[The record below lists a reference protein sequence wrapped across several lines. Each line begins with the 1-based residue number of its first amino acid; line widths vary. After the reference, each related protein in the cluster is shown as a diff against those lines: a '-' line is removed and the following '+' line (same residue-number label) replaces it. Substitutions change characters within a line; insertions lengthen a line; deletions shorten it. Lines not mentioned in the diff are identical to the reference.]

1 MPSALLTLAAV
12 LSAAR
17 SSQAAIQL
25 PPVVAGGVRAAA
37 HAVSMRPSR
46 AGRLTLEEKDSAPPA
61 PPGVPPRSSY
71 NLKQVAD
78 KQGAGGGAGFNV
90 GLVDP
95 IASATGFV
103 SRRFGLAGGLAVV
116 GLLAATEGREIVAAL
131 LDKGPA
137 PGDGKL
143 VTTPSGLQYVE
154 LLIGSGDTPLPGT
167 IVGVDTVRVH
177 PSGIP
182 PSPPQRY
189 SIRRV
194 GANSVDA
201 HSFGLLGPVLI
212 CHPRYSPPPPQVV
225 SIGGKVLYDTK
236 ADKKLAFK
244 MGQRPFQSVV
254 CEGVEEGLKVCT
266 EGRNGGQGV

>member
-1 MPSALLTLAAV
+1 MRTPFKLKKKLKYRGSAYASELSSAATTRLGCCAAGCRMLPLEMSRPRNKTKLFQFRVTMPSALLTLAAV

-25 PPVVAGGVRAAA
+25 PPVVAGGVRTDA

-71 NLKQVAD
+71 NLKQVTD

-167 IVGVDTVRVH
+167 IVGVDTVRVP

-182 PSPPQRY
+182 PPPQRY
-189 SIRRV
+189 SIR
-194 GANSVDA
+194 
-201 HSFGLLGPVLI
+201 
-212 CHPRYSPPPPQVV
+212 
-225 SIGGKVLYDTK
+225 
-236 ADKKLAFK
+236 
-244 MGQRPFQSVV
+244 
-254 CEGVEEGLKVCT
+254 
-266 EGRNGGQGV
+266 